1 MNLFQFYT
9 ERFSA
14 DPFALI
20 EDAYDDLNNIAAAA
34 GINWLA
40 VVPDIQL
47 PETNGTASKFS
58 KYTGHTP
65 ETTEPS
71 FKGRA
76 DLYSRL
82 ETSRDG
88 IQYPF
93 INFVTKGHDSG
104 SWSGLDY
111 LWSEYRRFNST
122 GGTAVPLTDRE
133 RERLARIEAARVERE
148 QRAHIAKYQAMQTRD
163 QAVQFWL
170 QFSQRFSEAAIDPE
184 THPYLVKKGIADV
197 LPFSDV
203 RLVNEWDR
211 GPTPRQCLAIPLQR
225 IDGDHRIAGW
235 QRIYPD
241 GKKLNTPAVD
251 GGDYTGACHVIGNL
265 RTARRVAVAE
275 GYASAASGFL
285 AMHGS
290 KKQFDAVIMALS
302 ANNVPHVVQQLVE
315 CYPALD
321 VWCLLDNDVQKQK
334 EGKGNAGIATGIN
347 VLKKYNIKCVYP
359 IFENDK
365 FNDFNDLHV
374 NFGIK
379 EARAQISKRAN
390 RLELP
395 TNTFEAELQLLSV
408 SQRVNK
414 KQFMKQ
420 VGQVISAGLMFC
432 PFRYSP
438 KELIGI
444 ICRQLSRMG
453 VEDLRDTVVNQ
464 VRRRFEKKCQKA
476 QGFRSFSAK
485 YTDPAS
491 CPEHVEYH
499 YYDSARITPKIVDD
513 IRMMGSGP
521 VIVRAPMGSGK
532 TQGLLRKLMQESD
545 RGLAIAHRVSLISNM
560 WDVLSRN
567 DSRQRVNAD
576 ILHYQDA
583 GATEQA
589 RWAKKLTICVN
600 SIIKG
605 CWQPLLRQHDFL
617 GFDEATQGLRATL
630 SGKAMGSPVAVFNAL
645 IDGIASTDD
654 HALLVDADANDMLVE
669 LCELAMQRREEKGL
683 QAWSK
688 IHIVEL
694 RTDTR
699 AQLPDGSF
707 TARRVFYTDVDRIM
721 SEALNSAERGERFLL
736 ATDSKAFADQLLLLL
751 RESYPN
757 KRWLYVSQDTKPD
770 AEVEAFTNEP
780 NALASQYDGLIYS
793 PAISSGVSIEVP
805 HFTRHYGVFYGQV
818 VPSDA
823 IQMLRRDRTATEF
836 VVGLGTLNTKREES
850 ASKLETG
857 FIQALL
863 DTGELAGEYCDAQL
877 DGDRISFGLA
887 DSTYTRLK
895 IKMAAAEA
903 IARNDFANNLI
914 CLLFS
919 DGYDVAHLEDD
930 TGASAEGK
938 GARKYAKERVW
949 EQFVQ
954 LHDDVTT
961 PTEQEREA
969 LLAQRSLTE
978 EERAR
983 LDRWEI
989 ENTLQLPVDE
999 SSLKFFANRGKSKV
1013 ALAEL
1018 LRMDEVTA
1026 RRIDRAEASLQF
1038 TYAFRRAGGH
1048 VDHVFITALT
1058 REEADEKFAR
1068 MQNGAIPI
1076 SVTSTPLVE
1085 IPDRSFAVLHRKRL
1099 RDYFTDCGIDPDTG
1113 TGEASPESMALAQD
1127 RLMNKDT
1134 EREFNAVIR
1143 FGGVFNA
1150 KGTRKRADVVFKAI
1164 CEAVGLT
1171 PDKRRLSRSQGL
1183 GTRWFIVPESWAFI
1197 DGILQ
1202 RRAAADV
1209 SAFSIMLDAGAKT
1222 ADHDLSVSLDLQE
1235 RSRSPESAEPTGL
1248 EDVVAGSPLPLAWAR
1263 QVLPVDELKAVL
1275 AMPLHLV
1282 RRVLASL
1289 YFTEY
1294 LHTMTAG
1301 ELATF
1306 KEWQGG
1312 LYERYGN

>member
-1 MNLFQFYT
+1 MNLLGFFK

-14 DPFALI
+14 DPFALL
-20 EDAYDDLNNIAAAA
+20 DAAHDELSSIADAA
-34 GINWLA
+34 GINWNA
-40 VVPDIQL
+40 VAPDIQL
-47 PETNGTASKFS
+47 PAANGTASKFT
-58 KYTGHTP
+58 KYTGHAP
-65 ETTEPS
+65 AAVDAS
-71 FKGRA
+71 LKGRVEV
-76 DLYSRL
+76 YSRL

-104 SWSGLDY
+104 FWSGLDY
-111 LWSEYRRFNST
+111 LWSEYRRFTES
-122 GGTAVPLTDRE
+122 GGTAVPLTDNE
-133 RERLARIEAARVERE
+133 RQRLARLESARTERE
-148 QRAHIAKYQAMQTRD
+148 QRAQVARLQSMQVRD

-170 QFSQRFSEAAIDPE
+170 QFSRRFSVAERAAAH
-184 THPYLVKKGIADV
+184 HPYIVKKGIEDV

-211 GPTPRQCLAIPLQR
+211 SPTSRQCLAIPLCR
-225 IDGDHRIAGW
+225 IDGDHRVAGW
-235 QRIYPD
+235 QRIYAD

-251 GGDYTGACHVIGNL
+251 GGDYTGACHVIGDL

-285 AMHGS
+285 AMRGG

-315 CYPALD
+315 CYPAID
-321 VWCLLDNDVQKQK
+321 IWCLLDNDKQSQLA
-334 EGKGNAGIATGIN
+334 GKGNAGITTGIN
-347 VLKKYNIKCVYP
+347 VLKKYNVKCVYP
-359 IFENDK
+359 VFDDIK
-365 FNDFNDLHV
+365 YSDFNDLHV
-374 NFGIK
+374 NYGLK
-379 EARAQISKRAN
+379 AARSQISKRAN
-390 RLELP
+390 RLEIP

-408 SQRVNK
+408 SQHVDK
-414 KQFMKQ
+414 KRFMKQ
-420 VGQVISAGLMFC
+420 LGQVISAGLMYC

-438 KELIGI
+438 KELVGVISQ
-444 ICRQLSRMG
+444 RLADMG
-453 VEDLRDTVVNQ
+453 LTSLRDTVVNQ

-476 QGFRSFSAK
+476 QGFRSFSSK
-485 YTDPAS
+485 YTDPAN
-491 CPEHVEYH
+491 CPQHVEYH
-499 YYDSARITPKIVDD
+499 YYDSAKITREIVDD

-532 TQGLLRKLMQESD
+532 TQGLLRKLMQEADS
-545 RGLAIAHRVSLISNM
+545 GVAIAHRVSLISNM

-576 ILHYQDA
+576 ILHYQDV

-605 CWQPLLRQHDFL
+605 CWQPLLRRHDFL

-630 SGKAMGSPVAVFNAL
+630 SGKAMASPVAVFNAL

-669 LCELAMQRREEKGL
+669 LCELAMQRREDKGL
-683 QAWSK
+683 PAWSK

-699 AQLPDGSF
+699 AQLADGSF
-707 TARRVFYTDVDRIM
+707 AARRVFYTDVDRIM
-721 SEALNSAERGERFLL
+721 SEALESAERGEKFLL

-751 RESYPN
+751 RESYPK

-793 PAISSGVSIEVP
+793 PAISSGVSIEIP

-836 VVGLGTLNTKREES
+836 VVGVGTLNTKREES
-850 ASKLETG
+850 ASKLEAG

-863 DTGELAGEYCDAQL
+863 DTGELSGEYCDARL
-877 DGDRISFGLA
+877 DGERISFGLA
-887 DSTYTRLK
+887 DSTYTRMK

-919 DGYDVAHLEDD
+919 DGYDVAHLDEDV
-930 TGASAEGK
+930 TASAEGK

-999 SSLKFFANRGKSKV
+999 PSLKFFANRGKNKV

-1018 LRMDEVTA
+1018 MRMDELTA

-1038 TYAFRRAGGH
+1038 TYSFRRTGGH
-1048 VDHVFITALT
+1048 IDHVFITALT
-1058 REEADEKFAR
+1058 RAEADAKFAR
-1068 MQNGAIPI
+1068 MQSGATPL

-1113 TGEASPESMALAQD
+1113 AGEATPASMALAQD
-1127 RLMNKDT
+1127 RLMNT
-1134 EREFNAVIR
+1134 ETESEFNAVIR
-1143 FGGVFNA
+1143 FGGVFNS
-1150 KGTRKRADVVFKAI
+1150 KGKRKRADVVFKAV
-1164 CEAVGLT
+1164 CDAVGLT
-1171 PDKRRLSRSQGL
+1171 PDKRRLSRAQGL
-1183 GTRWFIVPESWAFI
+1183 ETRWFIVPDSWSFI
-1197 DGILQ
+1197 DGILK

-1209 SAFSIMLDAGAKT
+1209 SAYSIMLDAGAKT
-1222 ADHDLSVSLDLQE
+1222 ADHDLRITIDLQE
-1235 RSRSPESAEPTGL
+1235 RSRSPETAATAAL
-1248 EDVVAGSPLPLAWAR
+1248 EEVIAGTPLPLAWAR

-1294 LHTMTAG
+1294 LHTMSSG
-1301 ELATF
+1301 ELDTF
-1306 KEWQGG
+1306 KKWQGG
-1312 LYERYGN
+1312 LYECC